1 MPRTGA
7 ITLLKTDD
15 PNLAAANAALE
26 KRVALFEQLKA
37 VHEDSA
43 LTVEVKAERTQRI
56 NAEIASLGAE
66 ADRHI
71 RAAEI
76 EVESRELIGR
86 AAALAASGG
95 QGGKRTE
102 WRNGLLPTAGEWRAL
117 LDTTTTGEAAVPT
130 KVAARYRE
138 LLTARSAFLR
148 APGLSIEPFTGGAF
162 IVPQSNGGVGSAG
175 VVKEGATIP
184 VTEITLSPLEFRPV
198 KYSERVRATFEFIQ
212 DSSVNVENLVASTL
226 IKRIAAAVDS
236 DAFQGA
242 GATADPREMLG
253 ITNAANSTAVNLAA
267 GKKQVTHDHLI
278 AEYAA
283 ILAAGGEPTV
293 IWASM
298 DQWPGLVAERAAAD
312 GHYLNGAAGTD
323 PARAAWGVPILPA
336 PNLGARQVI
345 LADAREIMVGLRQD
359 VRLSRSDDVE
369 FNEDITNW
377 KVGYRIAGVKSNDR
391 SAVRLIV
398 AAAS

>member
-1 MPRTGA
+1 M
-7 ITLLKTDD
+7 LKTDD

-26 KRVALFEQLKA
+26 KRAALFEQLKA

-66 ADRHI
+66 ADRRI

-86 AAALAASGG
+86 AAALAAGGG

-138 LLTARSAFLR
+138 LLVARSSFLR

-162 IVPQSNGGVGSAG
+162 IVPQSNGGVGTAG
-175 VVKEGATIP
+175 VVGEGKTIP
-184 VTEITLSPLEFRPV
+184 VTELILSPLEFRPV

-226 IKRIAAAVDS
+226 IKRVAAAVDS

-242 GATADPREMLG
+242 GATATPDPEMLG
-253 ITNAANSTAVNLAA
+253 ITNAANSTAVNLAT
-267 GKKQVTHDHLI
+267 GKKQVTHDNLI

-312 GHYLNGAAGTD
+312 GHYLNGAAGAD

-336 PNLGARQVI
+336 PNLAARQVI